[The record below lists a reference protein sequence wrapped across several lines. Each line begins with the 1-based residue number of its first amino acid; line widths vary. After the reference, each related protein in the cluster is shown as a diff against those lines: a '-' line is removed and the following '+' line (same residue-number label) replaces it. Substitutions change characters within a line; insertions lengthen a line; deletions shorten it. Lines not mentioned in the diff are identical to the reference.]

1 MAVEIKSLCPR
12 NEDSTDFSETS
23 KSEINKIL
31 DNCEQCERYYQCS
44 TVTVLNDRLKELD
57 HEVEIDLILTDS
69 QDCDI
74 NMETDFEKAVEKL
87 QEVDKL
93 FARDEVQ
100 EMLYKAQA
108 IAENLDVLER
118 QAYLEGEDTQAMLDG
133 KPLNEQFMQ
142 DSKEISHTR
151 RVLVG
156 IDMAYDEFY
165 LMYDKD
171 KFLPNSCCSVEV
183 VTKEVAESND
193 KDMDAVG
200 DEDKKNYK
208 VGEILSY
215 YRKLGDSGYYFR
227 FL

>member
-1 MAVEIKSLCPR
+1 M
-12 NEDSTDFSETS
+12 T
-23 KSEINKIL
+23 NKI
-31 DNCEQCERYYQCS
+31 
-44 TVTVLNDRLKELD
+44 
-57 HEVEIDLILTDS
+57 EIIMS
-69 QDCDI
+69 NSENCDI

-87 QEVDKL
+87 QEVDKV
-93 FARDEVQ
+93 FTRDEVQ
-100 EMLYKAQA
+100 EMLNKAQA

-118 QAYLEGEDTQAMLDG
+118 QAYLEGEETQAEIDG
-133 KPLNEQFMQ
+133 KPLNEQYMQ
-142 DSKEISHTR
+142 DSKEIPNTR
-151 RVLVG
+151 RVLVD
-156 IDMAYDEFY
+156 IDCAYDEFY

-200 DEDKKNYK
+200 DEDEKNYK

>member
-1 MAVEIKSLCPR
+1 M
-12 NEDSTDFSETS
+12 T
-23 KSEINKIL
+23 NKI
-31 DNCEQCERYYQCS
+31 
-44 TVTVLNDRLKELD
+44 
-57 HEVEIDLILTDS
+57 EIIMS
-69 QDCDI
+69 NSENCDI

-100 EMLYKAQA
+100 EMLNKAKA
-108 IAENLDVLER
+108 ITENLNVLER
-118 QAYLEGEDTQAMLDG
+118 QAYLEGEETQVMLDG
-133 KPLNEQFMQ
+133 KPLNEQYMQ
-142 DSKEISHTR
+142 DSKEIPNTR
-151 RVLVG
+151 RVL
-156 IDMAYDEFY
+156 IDIDCAYDEFY
-165 LMYDKD
+165 LMHDKD

-200 DEDKKNYK
+200 DEDEKNYK

>member
-1 MAVEIKSLCPR
+1 ME
-12 NEDSTDFSETS
+12 
-23 KSEINKIL
+23 NKI
-31 DNCEQCERYYQCS
+31 
-44 TVTVLNDRLKELD
+44 
-57 HEVEIDLILTDS
+57 EIIMS
-69 QDCDI
+69 NSENCDI
-74 NMETDFEKAVEKL
+74 NIEKDFEQAVEKL

-100 EMLYKAQA
+100 EMLYKAKA
-108 IAENLDVLER
+108 IAENLNVLER
-118 QAYLEGEDTQAMLDG
+118 QAYLEGEETQAMLDN
-133 KPLNEQFMQ
+133 KPLNEQYMK
-142 DSKEISHTR
+142 DSKEIPNTR
-151 RVLVG
+151 LVL
-156 IDMAYDEFY
+156 IDIDCAYDEFY

-193 KDMDAVG
+193 KDMDAIG
-200 DEDKKNYK
+200 DEDEKNYK

>member
-1 MAVEIKSLCPR
+1 ME
-12 NEDSTDFSETS
+12 
-23 KSEINKIL
+23 NKI
-31 DNCEQCERYYQCS
+31 
-44 TVTVLNDRLKELD
+44 
-57 HEVEIDLILTDS
+57 EIIMS
-69 QDCDI
+69 NSENCDI

-87 QEVDKL
+87 YEVDKV
-93 FARDEVQ
+93 FTRDEVQ
-100 EMLYKAQA
+100 EMLNKAQA
-108 IAENLDVLER
+108 ITENLDVLQR
-118 QAYLEGEDTQAMLDG
+118 QAYKEGEDTHAIIDD

-142 DSKEISHTR
+142 DSKEIPNTR
-151 RVLVG
+151 RVLID

-193 KDMDAVG
+193 RDMDAVG
-200 DEDKKNYK
+200 DEDEKNYK

>member
-1 MAVEIKSLCPR
+1 M
-12 NEDSTDFSETS
+12 T
-23 KSEINKIL
+23 NKI
-31 DNCEQCERYYQCS
+31 
-44 TVTVLNDRLKELD
+44 
-57 HEVEIDLILTDS
+57 EIIMS
-69 QDCDI
+69 NSENCDI

-87 QEVDKL
+87 HEVDKV
-93 FARDEVQ
+93 FTRDEVQ
-100 EMLYKAQA
+100 EMLNKAQA
-108 IAENLDVLER
+108 ITENLDVLER

-133 KPLNEQFMQ
+133 KPLNEQYKQ
-142 DSKEISHTR
+142 DSKEIPNTR
-151 RVLVG
+151 RVL
-156 IDMAYDEFY
+156 IDIDCAYDEFC

-193 KDMDAVG
+193 RDMDAVG
-200 DEDKKNYK
+200 DEDEKNYR

>member
-1 MAVEIKSLCPR
+1 MTNEIEIIMS
-12 NEDSTDFSETS
+12 NSE
-23 KSEINKIL
+23 N
-31 DNCEQCERYYQCS
+31 
-44 TVTVLNDRLKELD
+44 
-57 HEVEIDLILTDS
+57 
-69 QDCDI
+69 CDI

-87 QEVDKL
+87 YEVDKV
-93 FARDEVQ
+93 FTRDEVQ
-100 EMLYKAQA
+100 EMLNKAQA

-142 DSKEISHTR
+142 DSKEIPNTR
-151 RVLVG
+151 RVLVD

-165 LMYDKD
+165 LMHDKD

-183 VTKEVAESND
+183 VPKEVAEAND
-193 KDMDAVG
+193 KDFNYDLSAK
-200 DEDKKNYK
+200 DKKNYK